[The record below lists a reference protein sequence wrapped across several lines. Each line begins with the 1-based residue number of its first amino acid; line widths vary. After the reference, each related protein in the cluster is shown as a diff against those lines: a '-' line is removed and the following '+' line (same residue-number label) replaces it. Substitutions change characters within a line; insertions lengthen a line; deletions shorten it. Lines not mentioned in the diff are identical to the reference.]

1 MTDPG
6 QVGSA
11 LPLGKRRLEVSVISA
26 SPIKMIWGEISAL
39 LTMPKPLTVWITI
52 NCGKF

>member
-26 SPIKMIWGEISAL
+26 SPIKMIWGEMRRMAD
-39 LTMPKPLTVWITI
+39 PK
-52 NCGKF
+52 GKTFRMLN